1 MHMSITTSFSNIQYS
16 SPFLYDKFS
25 LLLKCW
31 LYFTSLDILNI
42 HSFSSFLY
50 VLFSFQGSLKFSHLS
65 SYFLCLFICK
75 AEKGRERER
84 NREKNNDRSPIPLF
98 ALQML
103 SVLGPG
109 QCQELGIQFSSLSW
123 VAGTIT
129 CCLPESA
136 SVRSW
141 RWDLNTG
148 CIE

>member
-42 HSFSSFLY
+42 HSFSYFLY

-65 SYFLCLFICK
+65 SYFLCLFICE

-84 NREKNNDRSPIPLF
+84 NRRIMIDH
-98 ALQML
+98 L
-103 SVLGPG
+103 SLYLLCKCFQYLG
-109 QCQELGIQFSSLSW
+109 Q
-123 VAGTIT
+123 
-129 CCLPESA
+129 A

-141 RWDLNTG
+141 KFNSVLSPGWQEPLPAASQNVRQQEVGDGT
-148 CIE
+148 